1 MTDPACRLC
10 GAALDVVFVD
20 LGSSPPCESY
30 LTAEQLSEP
39 ELYYPLDVRVCQECL
54 LVQLP
59 AHIAPEDIFS
69 DYAYFSSYSTSWVEH
84 ARRFADAYSDRLGL
98 DSSTLVVEVASN
110 DGYLLR
116 HFVDRSVPVLG
127 VEPAGNIASVAEQSG
142 IPTENVFF
150 SEQVGMDIAKRHGLA
165 RLVVAN
171 NVVPHVPDPV
181 DFAKGL
187 RALVA
192 DDGLVSIEFQHLL
205 RQMEKRQYDCIYHEH
220 YSYLTLRTAELILGR
235 AGLRVVDVEEL
246 DTHGGSL
253 RVLSAPEETAGG
265 PSSAVARVSALEE
278 QAGLHT
284 LAGHLGFSAA
294 VAEVKQ
300 DFLGF
305 LLECKRQGATVAG
318 YGAPGKGNTLLNHC
332 GVRADLLP
340 FTVDRS
346 PHKQGKFLPGSRIP
360 IHPPSYLEDH
370 CPDYIVVLPWNL
382 QAEIAQQLAPLRERG
397 ARLVVPIPQLTVI

>member
-1 MTDPACRLC
+1 MVPSCRLC
-10 GAALDVVFVD
+10 GSALDVIFVD
-20 LGSSPPCESY
+20 LGTSPPCESY
-30 LTAEQLSEP
+30 LSAEQLAEP
-39 ELYYPLDVRVCQECL
+39 ESYYPLDVRVCSECL

-59 AHIAPEDIFS
+59 AHIAPEEIFS

-84 ARRFADAYSDRLGL
+84 ARRFVESYSARLAL
-98 DSSTLVVEVASN
+98 DSTSLVVEVASN

-116 HFVDRSVPVLG
+116 HLVDRGVPVLG
-127 VEPAGNIASVAEQSG
+127 VEPAGNVADVAEQNG
-142 IPTENVFF
+142 VPTENLFF
-150 SEQVGMDIAKRHGLA
+150 AEQVGMDIAKRRGRA
-165 RLVVAN
+165 KLVVAN

-181 DFAKGL
+181 DFVKGL

-192 DDGLVSIEFQHLL
+192 DDGFVSIEFQHLL
-205 RQMEKRQYDCIYHEH
+205 RQIEKRQYDCIYHEH
-220 YSYLTLRTAELILGR
+220 YSYLTLRTAGLILER
-235 AGLRVVDVEEL
+235 AGLRIVDVEEL

-253 RVLSAPEETAGG
+253 RVLSAPTETAGE
-265 PSSAVARVSALEE
+265 PSEAVARVRALEE

-284 LAGHLGFSAA
+284 LTGHLGYSSA
-294 VAEVKQ
+294 VAEVKRE
-300 DFLGF
+300 FLEF
-305 LLECKRQGATVAG
+305 LLNCQREGKTVAG

-332 GVRADLLP
+332 GVRSDLLP

-360 IHPPSYLEDH
+360 IHSPAYLEEH

-397 ARLVVPIPQLTVI
+397 ARLVLPIPNLTVI